1 MQLREEKDEIIVDYE
16 NNKAL
21 INEIRQKVNVMKK
34 SKYRT
39 SNFSLIEYFVNNN
52 FQPLNLNY
60 LISKLIEDYNSNP
73 ERYVLSDNKK
83 IFKSEKT
90 FKQSLIRLARYNNS
104 FEIGPGDG
112 ELSLNLKNTLQYLRS
127 VYKKYISNSR
137 DVKTP
142 IKISGNFKNNKKEIQ
157 NNNIKVK
164 DNDDFDIEIIN
175 YKKDSFSQNEKNYNN
190 YVNKRTKK
198 LENEIVENNSAIS
211 LTDSNVSTIIKLEK
225 NEQSKD
231 RYKEIP
237 KIFLKRMIN
246 KDNIIHFLEKS
257 SISSMA
263 NFTQNYITSVDRE
276 INSEKIENKLD
287 NICYNLRRLLPDK
300 ESYIKKCITLNAS
313 RKEIFQV
320 WEIMNNQLKSI
331 NLQIKIKSYSYEM
344 YVILINL
351 IYAFEKNYKLILEN
365 IQKNLIE
372 LKDLEKSFQEK
383 IANIRNS
390 LATIKSRIK
399 NDKKFDKLSELIQKN
414 LRFDINNYY
423 QLDDDQQLED
433 EETEEEN
440 YKSNEYNIISQ
451 EVRNYQEERKKIMEE
466 IKKIDKTVGNI
477 TIY

>member
-1 MQLREEKDEIIVDYE
+1 
-16 NNKAL
+16 
-21 INEIRQKVNVMKK
+21 
-34 SKYRT
+34 
-39 SNFSLIEYFVNNN
+39 
-52 FQPLNLNY
+52 
-60 LISKLIEDYNSNP
+60 
-73 ERYVLSDNKK
+73 
-83 IFKSEKT
+83 
-90 FKQSLIRLARYNNS
+90 
-104 FEIGPGDG
+104 
-112 ELSLNLKNTLQYLRS
+112 
-127 VYKKYISNSR
+127 
-137 DVKTP
+137 
-142 IKISGNFKNNKKEIQ
+142 
-157 NNNIKVK
+157 
-164 DNDDFDIEIIN
+164 
-175 YKKDSFSQNEKNYNN
+175 
-190 YVNKRTKK
+190 
-198 LENEIVENNSAIS
+198 
-211 LTDSNVSTIIKLEK
+211 
-225 NEQSKD
+225 
-231 RYKEIP
+231 
-237 KIFLKRMIN
+237 MIN

-300 ESYIKKCITLNAS
+300 ESYIKKSITLNTL

-331 NLQIKIKSYSYEM
+331 NLEIKIKSYNYDM
-344 YVILINL
+344 YVILINS

-383 IANIRNS
+383 IRNIRNS
-390 LATIKSRIK
+390 LATIKNRIK

-414 LRFDINNYY
+414 LRFDINNYN

-440 YKSNEYNIISQ
+440 YKSNEYNIINQ
-451 EVRNYQEERKKIMEE
+451 DVRSYQEEKKKIMEE

>member
-60 LISKLIEDYNSNP
+60 LILKLIEDYNSNP

-104 FEIGPGDG
+104 FEIGPGEG

-142 IKISGNFKNNKKEIQ
+142 IKISSNYKNNKKEIQ
-157 NNNIKVK
+157 NNNIKEK
-164 DNDDFDIEIIN
+164 DNNDFDIEIIN
-175 YKKDSFSQNEKNYNN
+175 CKNDFFSQNEKNYS
-190 YVNKRTKK
+190 YVNKITKK
-198 LENEIVENNSAIS
+198 LENEMLENNSAIS
-211 LTDSNVSTIIKLEK
+211 LTDSNFSTIIKLEK

-300 ESYIKKCITLNAS
+300 ESYIKKCITLNTS

-351 IYAFEKNYKLILEN
+351 IYDFENNYKLILEN
-365 IQKNLIE
+365 I
-372 LKDLEKSFQEK
+372 
-383 IANIRNS
+383 
-390 LATIKSRIK
+390 
-399 NDKKFDKLSELIQKN
+399 
-414 LRFDINNYY
+414 
-423 QLDDDQQLED
+423 
-433 EETEEEN
+433 
-440 YKSNEYNIISQ
+440 
-451 EVRNYQEERKKIMEE
+451 
-466 IKKIDKTVGNI
+466 
-477 TIY
+477 